1 MISRAL
7 IPALSCI
14 MLAATASHVGAQSDS
29 SRRLVPFVSLGASH
43 AARGVDSPGAHIE
56 AGFIRA
62 LGHGFSVRV
71 EAARHSYGEVPVAPC
86 LLQDSERCYQVV
98 DRQVTAGIVNAVYGH
113 SVRGTELYL
122 ISGMGVYGSHR
133 VATRY
138 PACQVA
144 GPCETRTYKLD
155 IRDTQLGVNGGIG
168 AETPVRSVPLFM
180 DLRVHYMYR
189 TTPSGRP
196 GNDYFLVPFT
206 VGLRF

>member
-14 MLAATASHVGAQSDS
+14 VLAAAAPHVGAQSDS
-29 SRRLVPFVSLGASH
+29 TRRLFPFISLGTSQAG
-43 AARGVDSPGAHIE
+43 RGVDGPGIHGE

-71 EAARHSYGEVPVAPC
+71 EAARHAYGEAPVAPC
-86 LLQDSERCYQVV
+86 LLADSERCYQVV

-113 SVRGTELYL
+113 SVGVTELYL

-138 PACQVA
+138 PACQIA
-144 GPCETRTYKLD
+144 GPCETRTYKLHM
-155 IRDTQLGVNGGIG
+155 RDTQFGVNGGFG
-168 AETPVRSVPLFM
+168 AEMPVGSVPLFM
-180 DLRVHYMYR
+180 DVRMHYTYR
-189 TTPSGRP
+189 TTPTGKP
-196 GNDYFLVPFT
+196 GNDYFLIPFT
-206 VGLRF
+206 MGVRF